1 MRKKPEWQFYLIHFS
16 AIYKSHIDNSDLY
29 SRDDGSGNPVAG
41 EMQHKLNMES
51 ERLRA
56 RLRQELTELQ
66 ERLSPSSSHISAT
79 LASMR
84 ERLAPITQQLQS
96 ALSSN
101 AKDLCSQLRL
111 YLQSLEQTGVQPEA
125 SPAIYGEASHWMSQT
140 LERGNSRL
148 ANSITDFNT
157 RATAAVQHLRELD
170 TEEEEAEQEL
180 WQEIGQ
186 RLEREVSSLR
196 ADAQSH
202 VAALEAEIAALLETA
217 RPSGTDVAASLERFC
232 QNAALQSQVFGARM
246 ESLIQGLREELQVRG
261 GSSVS
266 SFSSSSSSS
275 KPDSSL
281 PEDFTV
287 QLSALIQDIM
297 HSVSWQPEQAN

>member
-1 MRKKPEWQFYLIHFS
+1 MLSNFIYLVHLS
-16 AIYKSHIDNSDLY
+16 AIYKSHIDTSDLY
-29 SRDDGSGNPVAG
+29 SRDDGAANPVAE

-56 RLRQELTELQ
+56 RLRQELAELR

-101 AKDLCSQLRL
+101 ARDLCGQLRL
-111 YLQSLEQTGVQPEA
+111 YLQGLEQTEA
-125 SPAIYGEASHWMSQT
+125 QSEAKTADNGEALHRMSQT
-140 LERGNSRL
+140 LERGSSRL
-148 ANSITDFNT
+148 ADSITDFET
-157 RATAAVQHLRELD
+157 RATAVVENLREMSMS
-170 TEEEEAEQEL
+170 EEEAVEPEL
-180 WQEIGQ
+180 WQKIGS

-196 ADAQSH
+196 ADAQTQ
-202 VAALEAEIAALLETA
+202 VASLRAEIAALLEKA
-217 RPSGTDVAASLERFC
+217 RPHGADFGGSLERFC
-232 QNAALQSQVFGARM
+232 QNAALQSQVFGVRM
-246 ESLIQGLREELQVRG
+246 EGLIQGLKEELQVRG
-261 GSSVS
+261 RS

-275 KPDSSL
+275 SSQPDGSL

-297 HSVSWQPEQAN
+297 HSVS

>member
-1 MRKKPEWQFYLIHFS
+1 MWQLYLVHFS
-16 AIYKSHIDNSDLY
+16 AIYKSHIDTSDLY
-29 SRDDGSGNPVAG
+29 SRGDGSANPVAG
-41 EMQHKLNMES
+41 EMQHKLNIES

-56 RLRQELTELQ
+56 RLRQELAELR

-111 YLQSLEQTGVQPEA
+111 YLHGLEQTEAQPEA
-125 SPAIYGEASHWMSQT
+125 SVAVYSQASHRMSQA
-140 LERGNSRL
+140 LEQGSARL
-148 ANSITDFNT
+148 ADSITDFNT
-157 RATAAVQHLRELD
+157 RATAVVEHLREMS
-170 TEEEEAEQEL
+170 TSEEEAAEPEL
-180 WQEIGQ
+180 WREIGS

-196 ADAQSH
+196 VDAQSQ
-202 VAALEAEIAALLETA
+202 VAALEAEVAALLETA
-217 RPSGTDVAASLERFC
+217 RPRGMDLGGSLEGFC
-232 QNAALQSQVFGARM
+232 QSAALQGQVFGARM
-246 ESLIQGLREELQVRG
+246 ERLIQGLKEELQVRG

-266 SFSSSSSSS
+266 SFSSSSSSQ
-275 KPDSSL
+275 PDSSL

-297 HSVSWQPEQAN
+297 HSVS